1 MKKRILSV
9 LTALA
14 LVLTLF
20 PSAAI
25 AAESGAAP
33 DSMGIERGYRE
44 EHVSVPDA
52 EDLPSN
58 DELFAG
64 YVEQM
69 LYGDLLD
76 GMGLFGVRNPAKDK
90 LNDLEK
96 KGYDSLKQQIETV
109 AESGG
114 STKFTVT
121 LNDLGIETTSK
132 TFNFTSGTQTLD
144 VVTVTSTDLSINGS
158 LYNGEK
164 LTTEATA
171 ALNTYMERT
180 YPFDC
185 AAIISAL
192 LVDLPYEL
200 YWFDK
205 TTKYSLLSPL
215 PGIVT
220 SPSANEIYLYG
231 NAEFTLR
238 VAQTYAVDSNRLTVK
253 NVGTTVN
260 TVKNNALAIVNKTY
274 NSDYERLKGYC
285 DEICNLVS
293 YNDAAAG
300 GGVAYGDPW
309 QLIHVFDHTE
319 ASTTKQV
326 VCEGYAKAF
335 QYLCDLSVANK
346 KFTNDKID
354 SYTVTGYMAST
365 DSTGAGGSTVKG
377 AGPHMWN
384 VVTMDNDKSYLVDV
398 TNCDAGT
405 IGSNYQLFLVGSAGG
420 SADTINYIE
429 IVYNE
434 DGTEKEQITHKEASD
449 YDFTNTSGQKIHY
462 QADAESKAMWGTI
475 LTLDAQNYPRTT
487 PLSGTVTIT
496 GTAKYG
502 ETLSADYDGSE
513 TVTYK
518 WLRDGE
524 EIDTAT
530 SNTYTLTVA
539 DIDREISVRV
549 SAEGYSDKTSNSV
562 GPVEKADVEIQGRD
576 QVSVTV
582 GGKASLNVSVS
593 QGEVR
598 NLHYVSKNENIAKV
612 TFDEYNLP
620 TVTGV
625 AKGTTQI
632 EISLVS
638 DTYKAEIKT
647 VTVEVSDLPSQTV
660 TFADGDTA
668 KTVTYGD
675 AKFTNAATAAVTT
688 GTPGNITYS
697 SSNAG
702 VAAVDNNGEVTI
714 AGVGTATI
722 TATAAKVEGQ
732 YAETSESYTLTVNPK
747 TITPAVQVTGGP
759 YTYNDGAEI
768 KPNVTVS
775 SEALVNG
782 DALTEGTDYTVTY
795 SNNTNAGTATV
806 TVTAKAGSNYTWN
819 PAATA
824 DFTINK
830 KAGPAAPAVSGSYAV
845 STADTTKFVYTIN
858 PIEGAE
864 YSKDGTDYGDSNVF
878 DNIEPL
884 SKATFYARIK
894 GTDNVEAGAAGNTGE
909 VTFNKLNHAHP
920 PVLEYAVS
928 GEAGARTV
936 TITPV
941 EGAEYSFDGG
951 TTWGSEHVR
960 ENISGDSVTVGIRL
974 PETATMTGTD
984 AVTAEVDLTKT
995 SQAAPEAC
1003 ELTLTLNED
1012 GTAYTATITEIEG
1025 AEYRFDDGE
1034 WGPNN
1039 TLTNIVPGTEV
1050 TGHVRM
1056 KATEEYLASPS
1067 VSATKTA
1074 PLLKAATPVASP
1086 AGGATFTDTLSV
1098 TLSCDTV
1105 GASIYYTTDGTEPT
1119 TDSTQYTT
1127 EISLTAT
1134 TTIKAIAV
1142 KDGMVNSDVLTAVY
1156 TKQPPVVDPDPEPP
1170 VIHVTGVSLDQSV
1183 LHLTVGG
1190 TAQLVASVAPGNADN
1205 RNVTWSS
1212 SEPAVAAVSGG
1223 AVTAL
1228 RPGSAAIT
1236 VTTVD
1241 GGYAASC
1248 AVTVTAPVTPPVNP
1262 GNPGGG
1268 YPTTP
1273 VTPVVPNTPSNP
1285 GASNNNNNN
1294 NSSTNNPGDSAP
1306 STPSNSSVAP
1316 EATVSGGTASAVVSG
1331 DMASQLVDQA
1341 ASGVSTVVIA
1351 PEISGSVN
1359 RTEVSIPASA
1369 VSGIAGGSSAALK
1382 VETPAANI
1390 TISNSG
1396 LASLGGQD
1404 VTIAAEKTGGTVSVE
1419 ITAGGQTVSSVTG
1432 GLKVEIP
1439 ADCGPGTVAQLVDE
1453 NGNVLST
1460 LRKSYA
1466 SGQTMNVPLEGSAK
1480 VIFVDNGKSFA
1491 DVPAGNWAANAVAF
1505 ASGHELMNG
1514 VSASSFSPAEPMTRG
1529 MLAVVLHNLE
1539 GNPGASYSGSFGDV
1553 GGNDWYAQAVQWA
1566 ADNSIVTGVSD
1577 GVFAPN
1583 ASITR
1588 EQLVVM
1594 LYRYAGEPNAGGSL
1608 TGFSDSANVSSWAQ
1622 QAMTW
1627 AVSSG
1632 IVGGSNGALNP
1643 QSGATRAE
1651 VAQMLMNFVTTGEI

>member
-64 YVEQM
+64 YMAQIM
-69 LYGDLLD
+69 YDMDYSIDMTADYGKKQLSGNDLKIYEILKTKIAD
-76 GMGLFGVRNPAKDK
+76 IAKD
-90 LNDLEK
+90 
-96 KGYDSLKQQIETV
+96 
-109 AESGG
+109 GG
-114 STKFTVT
+114 
-121 LNDLGIETTSK
+121 K
-132 TFNFTSGTQTLD
+132 TNE
-144 VVTVTSTDLSINGS
+144 I
-158 LYNGEK
+158 
-164 LTTEATA
+164 AITA
-171 ALNTYMERT
+171 AQLGLGTSLSDFGLTGNEGDNAILNAIKDK
-180 YPFDC
+180 YPIDHS
-185 AAIISAL
+185 AIISCL
-192 LVDLPYEL
+192 LVDCPYEL
-200 YWFDK
+200 FWYDK
-205 TTKYSLLSPL
+205 TGKSNIGSDGKKTAFTM
-215 PGIVT
+215 GT
-220 SPSANEIYLYG
+220 NYG
-231 NAEFTLR
+231 Y
-238 VAQTYAVDSNRLTVK
+238 Q
-253 NVGTTVN
+253 GTTVN
-260 TVKNNALAIVNKTY
+260 LTWTFSFTVAPEYRASPADPYQATAELSTVNTAIENAKSIASSVAGDDYSKMLTFKNA
-274 NSDYERLKGYC
+274 
-285 DEICNLVS
+285 ICNAVD
-293 YNDAAAG
+293 YNHDALKEG
-300 GGVAYGDPW
+300 TAYGNPW
-309 QLIHVFDHTE
+309 QLIWVFDNDE
-319 ASTTKQV
+319 STKV
-326 VCEGYAKAF
+326 VCEGYSKAF
-335 QYLCDLSVANK
+335 QYLCDLAGL
-346 KFTNDKID
+346 TC
-354 SYTVTGYMAST
+354 YTVTGTM
-365 DSTGAGGSTVKG
+365 AGGTG
-377 AGPHMWN
+377 EGPHMWN
-384 VVTMDNDKSYLVDV
+384 IVTIDNANYLVDV
-398 TNCDAGT
+398 TNCDDGT
-405 IGSNYQLFLVGSAGG
+405 IGAPDKLFLAGG
-420 SADTINYIE
+420 TP
-429 IVYNE
+429 
-434 DGTEKEQITHKEASD
+434 QASWQDPSVPAKYVIYGVTYTFDSGMLTD
-449 YDFTNTSGQKIHY
+449 YSQNLDIFTLSTT
-462 QADAESKAMWGTI
+462 D
-475 LTLDAQNYPRTT
+475 YPRTT
-487 PLSGTVTIT
+487 PLPGTVTIT

-502 ETLSADYDGSE
+502 ETLEAKYTPTGDE
-513 TVTYK
+513 VVTAYQ
-518 WLRDGE
+518 WLRDGQ
-524 EIDTAT
+524 EISNAT
-530 SNTYTLTVA
+530 EFNYKLTQG
-539 DIDREISVRV
+539 DIGTKISVRV
-549 SAEGYSDKTSNSV
+549 SAEGYSDKTSDSV
-562 GPVEKADVEIQGRD
+562 GPVEMAVAEIQVNETQRT
-576 QVSVTV
+576 VTV
-582 GGKASLNVSVS
+582 GGTVELNATVTPT
-593 QGEVR
+593 GAG
-598 NLHYVSKNENIAKV
+598 NLHYDSKNEGKATV
-612 TFDEYNLP
+612 DQYGV
-620 TVTGV
+620 VTGV
-625 AKGTTQI
+625 ATGTTQI

-638 DTYKAEIKT
+638 SMYEAVTKT
-647 VTVEVSDLPSQTV
+647 VTVEVTDLPSQTV
-660 TFADGDTA
+660 TFADSSTA
-668 KTVTYGD
+668 KTVAYGE
-675 AKFTNAATAAVTT
+675 ANFTNTATATVSS
-688 GTPGNITYS
+688 GTAGAITYS
-697 SSNAG
+697 SSNAD
-702 VAAVDNNGEVTI
+702 VAAVDSTTGEVTI

-732 YAETSESYTLTVNPK
+732 YAATSASYTLTVNPK

-795 SNNTNAGTATV
+795 SNNINAGTATV
-806 TVTAKAGSNYTWN
+806 TVTAKAGSKYTWN

-830 KAGPAAPAVSGSYAV
+830 KAGPAAPAVRGDYAV
-845 STADTTKFVYTIN
+845 STADPEKFVYTID

-864 YSKDGTDYGDSNVF
+864 YSMDGTNYGDRNVF

-894 GTDNVEAGAAGNTGE
+894 GTDNVEAGAAGNTDE
-909 VTFNKLNHAHP
+909 VTFNKLNHAYP

-974 PETATMTGTD
+974 PETATMTGTG

-1003 ELTLTLNED
+1003 ELTLTLSED

-1086 AGGATFTDTLSV
+1086 AGGATFTDTLLV

-1119 TDSTQYTT
+1119 ADSTQYTT

-1170 VIHVTGVSLDQSV
+1170 VIHVTGVSLDQNV

-1190 TAQLVASVAPGNADN
+1190 TAQLVASVAPSNAGN

-1228 RPGSAAIT
+1228 RPGSAVIT

-1285 GASNNNNNN
+1285 GTSNNNNNN
-1294 NSSTNNPGDSAP
+1294 NSGTNTPGDSAP

-1594 LYRYAGEPNAGGSL
+1594 LYRYAGEPDASGTL
-1608 TGFSDSANVSSWAQ
+1608 TGFGDSANVSSWAR
-1622 QAMTW
+1622 QAMAW

>member
-58 DELFAG
+58 DELFAMYMMQKMYNVDYSTDTTADYG
-64 YVEQM
+64 ETRLTGASRELYRILKAKVQEIADGKAQTTKDMAISMTEGWSSEQEM
-69 LYGDLLD
+69 TDGVSLVIDCLLID
-76 GMGLFGVRNPAKDK
+76 CPQTLFWYDK
-90 LNDLEK
+90 SYEN
-96 KGYDSLKQQIETV
+96 
-109 AESGG
+109 G
-114 STKFTVT
+114 STLAFSYSYSPSTPYKVSKISMVVAGDYRSAGAADVYTPDSTKLRSIDTAITNAEKIV
-121 LNDLGIETTSK
+121 ET
-132 TFNFTSGTQTLD
+132 NANLPD
-144 VVTVTSTDLSINGS
+144 
-158 LYNGEK
+158 YEK
-164 LTTEATA
+164 LLA
-171 ALNTYMERT
+171 Y
-180 YPFDC
+180 
-185 AAIISAL
+185 
-192 LVDLPYEL
+192 
-200 YWFDK
+200 K
-205 TTKYSLLSPL
+205 
-215 PGIVT
+215 
-220 SPSANEIYLYG
+220 NEIC
-231 NAEFTLR
+231 R
-238 VAQTYAVDSNRLTVK
+238 
-253 NVGTTVN
+253 
-260 TVKNNALAIVNKTY
+260 
-274 NSDYERLKGYC
+274 
-285 DEICNLVS
+285 LVS
-293 YNDAAAG
+293 YNDTAADNDDTP
-300 GGVAYGDPW
+300 YGDPW
-309 QLIHVFDHTE
+309 QLVNVFDHTGDNE
-319 ASTTKQV
+319 KAV
-326 VCEGYAKAF
+326 VCEGYSKAF
-335 QYLCDLSVANK
+335 QYLCDLSTFEDDV
-346 KFTNDKID
+346 TC
-354 SYTVTGYMAST
+354 YTVTGDM
-365 DSTGAGGSTVKG
+365 GGG
-377 AGPHMWN
+377 HMWN
-384 VVTMDNDKSYLVDV
+384 IVHIDGKNYHVDV
-398 TNCDAGT
+398 TNCDEGMAGNPDRLFMVT
-405 IGSNYQLFLVGSAGG
+405 GTKGTYIWKYQNSSGEVVKTVNAHQYTFQTSSSSGSTVYIYDADMMSLYDDSILILADKNYE
-420 SADTINYIE
+420 YIQPLP
-429 IVYNE
+429 
-434 DGTEKEQITHKEASD
+434 GT
-449 YDFTNTSGQKIHY
+449 
-462 QADAESKAMWGTI
+462 
-475 LTLDAQNYPRTT
+475 L
-487 PLSGTVTIT
+487 TIT

-502 ETLSADYDGSE
+502 ETLEAKYTSTGNE
-513 TVTYK
+513 VVTAYQ
-518 WLRDGE
+518 WLRDGQV
-524 EIDTAT
+524 IPNATAF
-530 SNTYTLTVA
+530 NYKLTQG
-539 DIDREISVRV
+539 DIGTKISVRV
-549 SAEGYSDKTSNSV
+549 SADGYSDKTSDSF
-562 GPVEKADVEIQGRD
+562 GPVEMADAEIQVDTTQR
-576 QVSVTV
+576 SVTV
-582 GGKASLNVSVS
+582 GGTVNLNAT
-593 QGEVR
+593 VR
-598 NLHYVSKNENIAKV
+598 PNEAGNLHYVSKNEDKATV
-612 TFDEYNLP
+612 DQYGV
-620 TVTGV
+620 VTGE
-625 AKGTTQI
+625 ATGTAQI

-638 DTYKAEIKT
+638 STYEAQNKT
-647 VTVEVSDLPSQTV
+647 VTVEVTNLPSQTV

-697 SSNAG
+697 SSNAD

-732 YAETSESYTLTVNPK
+732 YAETSASYTLTVNPK

-795 SNNTNAGTATV
+795 SNNINAGTATV
-806 TVTAKAGSNYTWN
+806 TVTAKAGSKYTWN

-830 KAGPAAPAVSGSYAV
+830 KAGPAAPAVRGDYAV
-845 STADTTKFVYTIN
+845 STADPEKFVYTID

-864 YSKDGTDYGDSNVF
+864 YSMDGTDYGDRNVF

-894 GTDNVEAGAAGNTGE
+894 GTDNVEAGAAGNTDE
-909 VTFNKLNHAHP
+909 VTFNKLNHAYP

-974 PETATMTGTD
+974 PETATMTGTG

-1003 ELTLTLNED
+1003 ELTLTLSED

-1086 AGGATFTDTLSV
+1086 AGGATFTDTLLV

-1119 TDSTQYTT
+1119 ADSTQYTT

-1170 VIHVTGVSLDQSV
+1170 VIHVTGVSLDQNV

-1190 TAQLVASVAPGNADN
+1190 TAQLVASVAPSNAGN

-1228 RPGSAAIT
+1228 RPGSAVIT

-1294 NSSTNNPGDSAP
+1294 NSGTNTPGDSAP

-1594 LYRYAGEPNAGGSL
+1594 LYRYAGEPDASGTL
-1608 TGFSDSANVSSWAQ
+1608 TGFGDSANVSSWAR
-1622 QAMTW
+1622 QAMAW